1 MADNEQ
7 GIPTK
12 TAEFIGKLQQGRNAE
27 AGEAFKDALRDKVA
41 SALEKQRVDVAGK
54 IFKGT
59 EAEKFSDPKPV
70 VTAADARTDKIMD
83 TDGKEIAFEPTKEP
97 EPTAQQP
104 VAPEIEVAPG
114 HENPPTAGV

>member
-41 SALEKQRVDVAGK
+41 NALDKQRVDVAGK
-54 IFKGT
+54 IFKGI
-59 EAEKFSDPKPV
+59 EPEKFSDPKPA

-83 TDGKEIAFEPTKEP
+83 TDGKEIAFEPK
-97 EPTAQQP
+97 
-104 VAPEIEVAPG
+104 
-114 HENPPTAGV
+114 

>member
-1 MADNEQ
+1 M
-7 GIPTK
+7 
-12 TAEFIGKLQQGRNAE
+12 
-27 AGEAFKDALRDKVA
+27 A

-70 VTAADARTDKIMD
+70 VTSADARTDKIMD
-83 TDGKEIAFEPTKEP
+83 TDGKEIAFEPKEP

-104 VAPEIEVAPG
+104 EKPEIEVAPG

>member
-104 VAPEIEVAPG
+104 VAPEIAPG

>member
-27 AGEAFKDALRDKVA
+27 AGEAFKDALSDKVA
-41 SALEKQRVDVAGK
+41 NAFDKQRVDVAGK
-54 IFKGT
+54 IFKGI
-59 EAEKFSDPKPV
+59 EPEKFSDPKPA

-83 TDGKEIAFEPTKEP
+83 VDGKEIAFEPKEP

-104 VAPEIEVAPG
+104 ETPEIEVAPG